1 MKGSILFMLDCVCG
15 GGFNCSP
22 KIRDLPAP
30 LPSLR
35 SAASKGGCCPRLS
48 LWFTCFSFLPSCSG
62 LCIRQWAREGF
73 SKLQALS
80 QLPVDSRPKGRGLNC
95 AKQIRRI
102 CISICPSSSCV
113 SPSLSL
119 FPSLSLT
126 HTHITKPCMGVQC
139 TLSPSPAPPPSPLSS
154 APYPFSFLSA
164 SSCSLSSLQ
173 WDSVW
178 GCVCV
183 CVRAEK
189 RERGCSGTGAGVS
202 CSLTTELCCPLKQWP
217 CLCLVGGP
225 RPRLSPFQPWLKA
238 DP

>member
-1 MKGSILFMLDCVCG
+1 MKGSILFMLDCVWG

-80 QLPVDSRPKGRGLNC
+80 QLPVDSGPKGRGLNC

-119 FPSLSLT
+119 FPSLSLSHT
-126 HTHITKPCMGVQC
+126 HTHNQALYGGSMHTFAF
-139 TLSPSPAPPPSPLSS
+139 TSPS
-154 APYPFSFLSA
+154 
-164 SSCSLSSLQ
+164 
-173 WDSVW
+173 
-178 GCVCV
+178 
-183 CVRAEK
+183 
-189 RERGCSGTGAGVS
+189 
-202 CSLTTELCCPLKQWP
+202 SLTSFIRPLPFLISQRLERLCEFTAA
-217 CLCLVGGP
+217 
-225 RPRLSPFQPWLKA
+225 R
-238 DP
+238 